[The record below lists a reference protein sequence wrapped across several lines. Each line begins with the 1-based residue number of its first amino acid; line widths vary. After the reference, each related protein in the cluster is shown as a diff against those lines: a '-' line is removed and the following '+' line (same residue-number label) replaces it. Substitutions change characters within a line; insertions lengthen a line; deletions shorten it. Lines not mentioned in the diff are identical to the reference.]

1 MKLLLTFKESHCLGV
16 RVGTLSLLNGS
27 PGNVDGSDEHAR
39 VDQEDCSHWTSKR
52 PDQPRFEGQPALPL
66 STKETK
72 INFWKKNLFHFLNH
86 YCVLNNLC

>member
-27 PGNVDGSDEHAR
+27 PGNVDGSDEH
-39 VDQEDCSHWTSKR
+39 E
-52 PDQPRFEGQPALPL
+52 
-66 STKETK
+66 ETK